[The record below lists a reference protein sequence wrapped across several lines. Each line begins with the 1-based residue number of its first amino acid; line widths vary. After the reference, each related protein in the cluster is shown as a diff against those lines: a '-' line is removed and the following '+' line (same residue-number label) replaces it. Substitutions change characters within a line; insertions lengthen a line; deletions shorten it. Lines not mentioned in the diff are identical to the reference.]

1 MIGISP
7 LIMSFPLSTT
17 VGGGSGTVG
26 LTKTVLEVEGM
37 SERRDTYLSPVLF
50 VGLFWIDSIL
60 VSFSSMTLSN

>member
-1 MIGISP
+1 VIGTSP

-37 SERRDTYLSPVLF
+37 SKGGATYSTLVLS
-50 VGLFWIDSIL
+50 VGLLIGDPL
-60 VSFSSMTLSN
+60 QL